1 MTSIP
6 HHKLNW
12 SLVPPG
18 MAQAKPRAKGKFF
31 EILKRAAGAWASDN
45 CMKLAAAL
53 ACYAVLS
60 LAPLVVITFKIVSVL
75 FQSEKARPLIE
86 KQVQNLMGSA
96 GSPELIDS
104 ILNSSK
110 HGDGLAATIISVAV
124 LLFGA
129 SGVFG
134 ELQNSMNIIWGVTLK
149 PNAGIMGWIRA
160 RFLSMTMVLGLGFL
174 LLISLFVSAA
184 ITAVSHA
191 MLGNA
196 QVLGLLLDTALSLI
210 YVTLLL
216 AMIYKWLPDV
226 KMSWKYVWEG
236 AFFTAL
242 LFVIGKFALGLYFQY
257 GAPASAYGAF
267 GSLAAVIIWVY
278 YSAQILFFGAE
289 YTKVH
294 AQVKGHPLMPS
305 VHAVATARN
314 PMAPKAATK

>member
-1 MTSIP
+1 MTALP
-6 HHKLNW
+6 RHKLTW
-12 SLVPPG
+12 SLNPPPINAPARG
-18 MAQAKPRAKGKFF
+18 HPKF
-31 EILKRAAGAWASDN
+31 IKMLRQTATAWANDN

-60 LAPLVVITFKIVSVL
+60 LAPLLVITFKIVSVI
-75 FQSEKARPLIE
+75 FQNDRAKPLIE
-86 KQVQNLMGSA
+86 QQMQNLMGSA
-96 GSPELIDS
+96 GSPQLVDT

-110 HGDGLAATIISVAV
+110 QGHGTVATIISIVV

-149 PNAGIMGWIRA
+149 PNTGVMGWIRA

-191 MLGNA
+191 VMGNA
-196 QVLGLLLDTALSLI
+196 QVLGLLVDTVVSLAFI
-210 YVTLLL
+210 TVLL

-226 KMSWKYVWEG
+226 KTPWKFVWAG
-236 AFFTAL
+236 AFFTAV
-242 LFVIGKFALGLYFQY
+242 LFVVGKFALGLYFQY
-257 GAPASAYGAF
+257 GAPASAYGVF

-289 YTKVH
+289 FTKIY
-294 AQVKGHPLMPS
+294 AQAHGHPLQPDP
-305 VHAVATARN
+305 HAVRAARN
-314 PMAPKAATK
+314 PVAPKAQPT